1 MARFI
6 KIRKENIGIVDN
18 KNDFLIGLNNMTLIK
33 SGKNDD
39 SGKGGFFT
47 IFHDDSN
54 YITFTVPAAT
64 SGNNPDPATEWT
76 EAVQKAAIGNPG
88 AQEVVVL
95 PIFGTKEAV
104 KITAITVS
112 QET

>member
-6 KIRKENIGIVDN
+6 KIRKENIGIADN

-33 SGKNDD
+33 AGKNDD
-39 SGKGGFFT
+39 SGKLGFFT

-54 YITFTVPAAT
+54 YITFRVAVVP
-64 SGNNPDPATEWT
+64 GNADPATEWT

-88 AQEVVVL
+88 APEVVVL
-95 PIFGTKEAV
+95 PIFGSKTPV
-104 KITAITVS
+104 KIDQIIVS